1 MRLPANSASL
11 QICRTHCRHC
21 LRGKNYLRNSS
32 STRFLGNV
40 NLAEYIPGVYIV
52 AGKRTAIG
60 KYGGVLRDVKPQ
72 DLFAAAARAA
82 FEASGV
88 PPELVDTVNIGQ
100 TSSMSPGG
108 LAPRHAALAAGVPR
122 EKPVVSTTLLSGSAI
137 NSTILSTQEIL
148 IGSAHVSLAGGM
160 EVLSG
165 VPFLVRG
172 VRTGVPLGANILL
185 DDMNISGLFDTY
197 CKATLIE
204 TSDKLAKKYGI
215 TRQGMDEFAL
225 RSQRYWKAAHDNG
238 VFDAE
243 LVPVMGK
250 FKGKDVLLSRDE
262 SPRPNTT
269 LEQLAK
275 LPPIVAGSLL
285 TAGNNCGINDGAG
298 AIILASEDAVRQHKL
313 KPLSRVAAWSRVG
326 VDPTIMGIG
335 LAVAAQ
341 KLLDAACLRIDDID
355 LVEVHETNA
364 AVAVASVKH
373 LGIEEK
379 QLNLSGGAIA
389 IGHPSG
395 ASGARLISHITHE
408 LRRKH
413 LRRGLASMCVAG
425 GQGIAILIKNADWE
439 DNNHK

>member
-1 MRLPANSASL
+1 
-11 QICRTHCRHC
+11 
-21 LRGKNYLRNSS
+21 
-32 STRFLGNV
+32 
-40 NLAEYIPGVYIV
+40 
-52 AGKRTAIG
+52 
-60 KYGGVLRDVKPQ
+60 
-72 DLFAAAARAA
+72 
-82 FEASGV
+82 
-88 PPELVDTVNIGQ
+88 
-100 TSSMSPGG
+100 MSPGG
-108 LAPRHAALAAGVPR
+108 LATRHAALAAGVPR
-122 EKPVVSTTLLSGSAI
+122 EKPVVSTNLLSGSAI
-137 NSTILSTQEIL
+137 NSTIMSTQEIL
-148 IGSAHVSLAGGM
+148 IGSAQVSLAGGM

-172 VRTGVPLGANILL
+172 LRSGVPLGANILL
-185 DDMNISGLFDTY
+185 DDMNISGIFDTY
-197 CKATLIE
+197 CRATIIE

-215 TRQGMDEFAL
+215 TRQEMDEFAL
-225 RSQRYWKAAHDNG
+225 RSQRHWKAVHIMSLYEPNVSGTYGISDPAVNTGGNLLSFVAHDNG

-262 SPRPNTT
+262 FPRPDTT

-355 LVEVHETNA
+355 LVEIHETNA
-364 AVAVASVKH
+364 AVAVASVKY

-395 ASGARLISHITHE
+395 A
-408 LRRKH
+408 RKH
-413 LRRGLASMCVAG
+413 LRRGLASICVAG
-425 GQGIAILIKNADWE
+425 GQGIAILLENADWE
-439 DNNHK
+439 DNNPK